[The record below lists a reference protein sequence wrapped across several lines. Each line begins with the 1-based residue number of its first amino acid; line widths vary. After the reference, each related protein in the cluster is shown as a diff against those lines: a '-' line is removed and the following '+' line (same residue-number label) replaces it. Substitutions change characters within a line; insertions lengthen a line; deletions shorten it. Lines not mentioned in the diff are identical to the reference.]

1 MNGRILD
8 VRLDG
13 FSEPIGKLSGEP
25 SSNTTFKYEPTY
37 LKIQNAI
44 PLSLSLPL
52 TDEPYDDVLTR
63 NFFNNLLQERDA
75 PLDRIMERE
84 GIVRDDIIGLL
95 YHLGQDC
102 AGAISV
108 LPEGAPPTKV
118 PGDLTT
124 DYLALSQQEL
134 NDIIAAL
141 YNREPLPGELQDPSP
156 LAGVQ
161 SKISLT
167 LLPSQE
173 FALPKP
179 GTGAPTTH
187 ILKIPDRNHPKD
199 AQLEVITL
207 GLASICGMNVV
218 KADLLKSNELEAI
231 CVPRYDRQFDQDGR
245 IVRLHQEDFAQALG
259 LAASLKYERNGKTG
273 RKFDVLAIRQVLD
286 KTIDPALSK
295 SSFIQATIF
304 DLIVGNVD
312 AHAKNHALLYLTGG
326 RAQLSPR
333 YDILPTRLDPQFTD
347 ELSYNIGEAKTLNG
361 LTLADLDSFLNQ
373 LGIGTT
379 RGRQRILQT
388 TLTSQ
393 SQRLAENLESLRQ
406 HKLFADLIASNIRR
420 LCDIVGVDV
429 PPQALNRDAFVVG
442 GGGWS

>member
-1 MNGRILD
+1 
-8 VRLDG
+8 
-13 FSEPIGKLSGEP
+13 
-25 SSNTTFKYEPTY
+25 
-37 LKIQNAI
+37 
-44 PLSLSLPL
+44 
-52 TDEPYDDVLTR
+52 
-63 NFFNNLLQERDA
+63 
-75 PLDRIMERE
+75 
-84 GIVRDDIIGLL
+84 
-95 YHLGQDC
+95 
-102 AGAISV
+102 
-108 LPEGAPPTKV
+108 
-118 PGDLTT
+118 
-124 DYLALSQQEL
+124 
-134 NDIIAAL
+134 
-141 YNREPLPGELQDPSP
+141 
-156 LAGVQ
+156 
-161 SKISLT
+161 
-167 LLPSQE
+167 LPSQE

-207 GLASICGMNVV
+207 GLASISGMNVV

-312 AHAKNHALLYLTGG
+312 AHAKNHALLYQAGG

-333 YDILPTRLDPQFTD
+333 YDLLPTRLDPQFTD
-347 ELSYNIGEAKTLNG
+347 ELPYKIGEAKTLNG

-373 LGIGTT
+373 LGIGTA